1 MMAANKRIIAAGLL
15 LCLGAIPAG
24 MAQAAGDLIPPKV
37 NATSPTGV
45 SLADGS
51 FSYSKTDLTI
61 GTLSLERNYN
71 GSVHTMWDA
80 IPLDP
85 NTMFHGVHWTN
96 NFDMYV
102 TPTFTKIGSNAPYA
116 RPTVH
121 LGTSSASGMYLQST
135 FTGTQT
141 LGVDNDDANKGQ
153 LRWVGTYYEYTDSN
167 GVIYTF
173 NPSVQPAGTSFATKT
188 TYAAYAQRIASI
200 TYPDG
205 RVTTFSYVSGNL
217 KMVSDSTGYAI
228 IFDWSGSVIT
238 AACGFNLATDYVTTS
253 TTCTSAPLKV
263 SYSYTSGLLTT
274 ATDVLNNSETYTYD
288 SNQLITCITPP
299 GAGSC
304 KIANSWAHYSAD
316 SSAITQT
323 LADGSVWSYSFYD
336 WSGRKTED
344 PINGECLVENGMSDG
359 NGKGWGYKFTG
370 TSPCEFTDP
379 NGAVT
384 RYQFTGGQTAEEYLA
399 PGSHFGSIL
408 VSVTQPEG
416 NQYVVESNGP
426 LHAIS
431 KETWKAKSGS
441 GLSDVVKTYAYAG
454 PGYKPTTI
462 TDANGNATNITYAS
476 HFGVLTEMQPAP
488 TSGAARPLKLTTW
501 TQRYAYIK
509 NSGGTLVAAAAPVWV
524 KDTETVCQTA
534 AGSSTTTCDSGA
546 QQTVTTYQYGAT
558 STAESLLVK
567 GIAVSSGGTTLR
579 TCYGYDGYSR
589 RISETKPNAG
599 LGSCP

>member
-1 MMAANKRIIAAGLL
+1 MNKAYSKKLLLAGGKLIVALLMLAPGPAAAG
-15 LCLGAIPAG
+15 
-24 MAQAAGDLIPPKV
+24 GDLIPPKV

-51 FSYSKTDLTI
+51 FSYSKTDFTI
-61 GTLSLERNYN
+61 GTLSLERSYN
-71 GSVHTMWDA
+71 GSVHTISDP

-85 NTMFHGVHWTN
+85 NTMFNGLHWTN
-96 NFDMYV
+96 NFDIYV
-102 TPTFTKIGSNAPYA
+102 TPTFTKIGSGAPYA

-121 LGTSSASGMYLQST
+121 LGTSSASGMYLQSS
-135 FTGTQT
+135 FTGTLT

-173 NPSVQPAGTSFATKT
+173 SPSVQPAGTSFATKT

-205 RVTTFSYVSGNL
+205 RVTSFSYVSGNL

-238 AACGFNLATDYVTTS
+238 AACGFNLGNDYVTTS
-253 TTCTSAPLKV
+253 TTCSSAPLKV

-274 ATDVLNNSETYTYD
+274 STDVLNNSETYTYD
-288 SNQLITCITPP
+288 GNQLINCITPP
-299 GAGSC
+299 GASGC
-304 KIANSWAHYSAD
+304 KIANSWADGGAGA
-316 SSAITQT
+316 SSITQT
-323 LADGSVWSYSFYD
+323 LAGGAVWSYSFQN
-336 WSGRKTED
+336 WNGVKTED
-344 PINGECLVENGMSDG
+344 PISTIETGVVDP
-359 NGKGWGYKFTG
+359 NGKSWSYKFVG
-370 TSPCEFTDP
+370 TSPSEFTDP
-379 NGAVT
+379 NGAIT
-384 RYQFTGGQTAEEYLA
+384 NYRFTGGQTVEENTASTTY
-399 PGSHFGSIL
+399 FGSIL
-408 VSVTQPEG
+408 VFVTQPEG
-416 NQYVVESNGP
+416 NQYEVESNGP
-426 LHAIS
+426 FHAIT
-431 KETWKAKSGS
+431 KETWKPKTGS
-441 GLSDVVKTYAYAG
+441 GTIIKQYAYAG

-462 TDANGNATNITYAS
+462 TDANGNATNITYGS

-524 KDTETVCQTA
+524 KDTETQCQTA
-534 AGSSTTTCDSGA
+534 AGSSMTTCDSGA

-558 STAESLLVK
+558 STVESLLVK